1 MECFLQQKK
10 VEEQIKL
17 ARVKEELAKQTKDA
31 LSDVQNKT
39 VFEEGIEVAETSVE
53 EINHR
58 LGEAMNGKTL
68 NPDKIVLCQRKI
80 TMGLKRKTELN
91 KNLRKLE

>member
-1 MECFLQQKK
+1 MERFLQQKK

-39 VFEEGIEVAETSVE
+39 QFLKKVLSVE

-58 LGEAMNGKTL
+58 LGEAMNRKTL